1 MYGDSDMPWKH
12 VTPESQAALH
22 RLRDETRSSG
32 DDTFNTLLS
41 GLELYI
47 ALGREFELLEHMLQ
61 IDEEMRDS
69 VENTPTA
76 SDLERLYRAEEPE

>member
-1 MYGDSDMPWKH
+1 MLWKH
-12 VTPESQAALH
+12 VTPESQAALR

-41 GLELYI
+41 GLELYM
-47 ALGREFELLEHMLQ
+47 ALGREFELLEHMRHFA
-61 IDEEMRDS
+61 EEMRES